1 MLAALI
7 PKERRFFELFN
18 QHGDKIVEGAGHLVA
33 LLNGFDNE
41 RLRQEKLSAIDAC
54 EKKADDFTR
63 ETISLLQRSFV
74 TPFDRDDM
82 HRLINRMD
90 DILDLTQDVAET
102 MELYDLRRISQDAV
116 QLAQL
121 SEMGCLRVKDAVN
134 LLDDMSNADIIL
146 KLCDQIDQ
154 IESDADR
161 VMRSAMSKLFRNET
175 DILQVIKLK
184 AAYELLEALTDKCE
198 DVADVIEGIVL
209 EHA

>member
-1 MLAALI
+1 MLSSLI
-7 PKERRFFELFN
+7 PKERRFFDLFN
-18 QHGDKIVEGAGHLVA
+18 EHGGRIVEGAGLLVA
-33 LLNGFDNE
+33 LLNDFSDD
-41 RLRQEKLSAIDAC
+41 RLRQDRLAEIDAC
-54 EKKADDFTR
+54 EKKADDITR
-63 ETISLLQRSFV
+63 DAIALLQRSFV

-102 MELYDLRRISQDAV
+102 IELYDLRRISLDAV

-121 SEMGCLRVKDAVN
+121 AEMGCVGVKDAVN
-134 LLDDMSNADIIL
+134 LLDDMGNADTIL
-146 KLCDQIDQ
+146 KLCEQIDK

-184 AAYELLEALTDKCE
+184 AVYELLEALTDKCE
-198 DVADVIEGIVL
+198 EVADVIEGIVL

>member
-1 MLAALI
+1 MLLSLI

-33 LLNGFDNE
+33 LLNGFSDE
-41 RLRQEKLSAIDAC
+41 RLRQEKLTAIDAC
-54 EKKADDFTR
+54 EMKADDFTR
-63 ETISLLQRSFV
+63 ETIALLQRSFV

-82 HRLINRMD
+82 HRLINQMD

-102 MELYDLRRISQDAV
+102 MELYDLRRISLDAI

-134 LLDDMSNADIIL
+134 LLDNMNNADTIL

-161 VMRSAMSKLFRNET
+161 VMRSAMSKLFRNES

-184 AAYELLEALTDKCE
+184 AVYELLEALTDKCE

-209 EHA
+209 QHA

>member
-1 MLAALI
+1 MLSSLI
-7 PKERRFFELFN
+7 PKERRFFELFSE
-18 QHGDKIVEGAGHLVA
+18 HGARIVEGAGLLVA
-33 LLNGFDNE
+33 LLNDFSDE
-41 RLRQEKLSAIDAC
+41 RLRQDRLAAIDAC
-54 EKKADDFTR
+54 EKKADDITR
-63 ETISLLQRSFV
+63 DAIALLQRSFI
-74 TPFDRDDM
+74 TPFDREDM

-102 MELYDLRRISQDAV
+102 VELYDLRRLSMDAAQLG
-116 QLAQL
+116 QLA
-121 SEMGCLRVKDAVN
+121 EMGCVAVKDAVD
-134 LLDDMSNADIIL
+134 LLDDMNNADTIL
-146 KLCDQIDQ
+146 KLCEQIDR

-184 AAYELLEALTDKCE
+184 AVYELLEALTDKCE

>member
-1 MLAALI
+1 MLASLI

-18 QHGDKIVEGAGHLVA
+18 QHGDKIVEGAGHLLA
-33 LLNGFDNE
+33 LLNGFSDE
-41 RLRQEKLSAIDAC
+41 RLRQDELAAIDAC
-54 EKKADDFTR
+54 EKKADDFTH
-63 ETISLLQRSFV
+63 EAIALLQRSFV

-82 HRLINRMD
+82 HRLINQMD

-102 MELYDLRRISQDAV
+102 MELYDLRRISLDAI

-121 SEMGCLRVKDAVN
+121 AEMGCLRVKDAVN
-134 LLDDMSNADIIL
+134 LLDDMSNADTIL
-146 KLCDQIDQ
+146 KLCEQIDQ

-161 VMRSAMSKLFRNET
+161 VMRSAMSKLFRNES

-184 AAYELLEALTDKCE
+184 AVYELLEALTDKCE

-209 EHA
+209 QHA

>member
-1 MLAALI
+1 
-7 PKERRFFELFN
+7 
-18 QHGDKIVEGAGHLVA
+18 
-33 LLNGFDNE
+33 
-41 RLRQEKLSAIDAC
+41 
-54 EKKADDFTR
+54 
-63 ETISLLQRSFV
+63 
-74 TPFDRDDM
+74 
-82 HRLINRMD
+82 
-90 DILDLTQDVAET
+90 
-102 MELYDLRRISQDAV
+102 
-116 QLAQL
+116 
-121 SEMGCLRVKDAVN
+121 MGCLRVKDAVN
-134 LLDDMSNADIIL
+134 LLDDMGNADIIL

>member
-1 MLAALI
+1 MLLSLI

-33 LLNGFDNE
+33 LLNGFSDE
-41 RLRQEKLSAIDAC
+41 RLRQEKLTAIDAC
-54 EKKADDFTR
+54 EMKADDFTR
-63 ETISLLQRSFV
+63 ETIALLQRSFV

-82 HRLINRMD
+82 HRLINQMD

-102 MELYDLRRISQDAV
+102 MELYDLRRISLDAI

-134 LLDDMSNADIIL
+134 LLDDMNNADTIL

-161 VMRSAMSKLFRNET
+161 VMRSAMSKLFRNES

-184 AAYELLEALTDKCE
+184 AVYELLEALTDKCE

-209 EHA
+209 QHA

>member
-18 QHGDKIVEGAGHLVA
+18 QHGDQIVEGAGHLVA
-33 LLNGFDNE
+33 LLNGFADE
-41 RLRQEKLSAIDAC
+41 RLRQGRLAAIDAC
-54 EKKADDFTR
+54 EKKADHFTH
-63 ETISLLQRSFV
+63 ETIALLQRRFV
-74 TPFDRDDM
+74 TPFDREDM

-102 MELYDLRRISQDAV
+102 MELYDLRRVSMDAI
-116 QLAQL
+116 QLAEL
-121 SEMGCLRVKDAVN
+121 SEMGCLRVKDAVL

-146 KLCDQIDQ
+146 KLCEQIDQ

-161 VMRSAMSKLFRNET
+161 VMRSAMSKLFRNES

-184 AAYELLEALTDKCE
+184 AVYELLEALTDKCE

-209 EHA
+209 QHA

>member
-1 MLAALI
+1 
-7 PKERRFFELFN
+7 
-18 QHGDKIVEGAGHLVA
+18 
-33 LLNGFDNE
+33 
-41 RLRQEKLSAIDAC
+41 
-54 EKKADDFTR
+54 
-63 ETISLLQRSFV
+63 V

-102 MELYDLRRISQDAV
+102 MELYDLRRISLDAV

-134 LLDDMSNADIIL
+134 LLDDMNNADTIL
-146 KLCDQIDQ
+146 KLCGQIDQ

-161 VMRSAMSKLFRNET
+161 VMRSAMSKLFRNES

-184 AAYELLEALTDKCE
+184 AVYELLEALTDKCE

-209 EHA
+209 QHA